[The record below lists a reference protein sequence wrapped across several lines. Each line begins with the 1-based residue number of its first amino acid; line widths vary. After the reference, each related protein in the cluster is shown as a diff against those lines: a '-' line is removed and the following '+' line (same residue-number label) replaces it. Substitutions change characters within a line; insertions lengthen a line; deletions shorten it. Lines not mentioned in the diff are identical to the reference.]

1 MMTQITAT
9 ETSEQLVENLQNQ
22 LNGNNDV
29 SAINK
34 ETNMFFW
41 TLEQL
46 CESTDGDRI
55 GPISDTVKFTSISTD
70 TRTLQPGA
78 LYIAI
83 KGENFDGHVFIDKA
97 IQQGAVAVLVS
108 DDIDVIV
115 PGVQVADTRVA
126 LGEFARWHRLQM
138 PVETLIAV
146 TGSNGKT
153 TTKSLL
159 QNIFSNVG
167 NTLATEGNLN
177 NDFGVPRTLLNLRP
191 EHQFAIIEMG
201 ANHQHEITYLTALA
215 LPDIAMINNAS
226 GAHLEGFGSLQ
237 GVIKAKG
244 EIFEGLNKIPGR
256 KPGVAILN
264 TDTNGYKDWLFSLE
278 KMNVKNVISFGTAK
292 NAQVKLANFTTA
304 NNQVNQASQNKE
316 DSLSIAFDLIIN
328 GNNKDVAVHRVQ
340 MPVLGLHNA
349 MNAAGC
355 TAIALA
361 AGLNWNQILPGLVN
375 FTGVAGRLQKTRINH
390 GWLIDDS
397 YNANPESVKAGI
409 DALVSLPGLA
419 ILCLGAMAEIGKTS
433 QQVHQQ
439 IAEYAKIKG
448 IKYLFVFGE
457 AAKNM
462 PNVFGENAHYF
473 ETHSALANHLLAILS
488 QPDNQ
493 QKAMNILVKGS
504 RSAKMEMVVQ
514 NILQS
519 VKKTDSSN

>member
-1 MMTQITAT
+1 MATTIMNQTA
-9 ETSEQLVENLQNQ
+9 EQLVDKLQNQ
-22 LNGNNDV
+22 INDTNDV
-29 SAINK
+29 DIVNK
-34 ETNMFFW
+34 ETTMFFW
-41 TLEQL
+41 TIDQL

-55 GPISDTVKFTSISTD
+55 GPISDSVKFTSISTD

-83 KGENFDGHVFIDKA
+83 KGENFDGHAFVDKA

-108 DDIDVIV
+108 DDIDVII
-115 PGVQVADTRVA
+115 PGVQVADTRLA
-126 LGEFARWHRLQM
+126 LGHFARWHRLQM

-159 QNIFSNVG
+159 QNIFANVG

-191 EHQFAIIEMG
+191 EHQYAIIEMG
-201 ANHQHEITYLTALA
+201 ANHQQEITYLTALA

-244 EIFEGLNKIPGR
+244 EIFEGLNKIPNR
-256 KPGVAILN
+256 KPGVAIVN
-264 TDTNGYKDWLFSLE
+264 TDSHGYEDWLLSLA
-278 KMNVKNVISFGTAK
+278 KMGVQNISRFGTAEQ
-292 NAQVKLANFTTA
+292 AQVKLANFTTA
-304 NNQVNQASQNKE
+304 NNQTNQACQNQE
-316 DSLSIAFDLIIN
+316 DSFLITFDLIIS
-328 GNNKDVAVHRVQ
+328 GNKTDVETHKVQ

-361 AGLNWNQILPGLVN
+361 AGLSWKQILPGLVN

-419 ILCLGAMAEIGKTS
+419 ILCLGAMAEIGETS

-439 IAEYAKIKG
+439 IAQYAKNKG
-448 IKYLFVFGE
+448 IKHLFVFGE
-457 AAKNM
+457 ATKNM
-462 PNVFGENAHYF
+462 PAVFGENAHYF
-473 ETHSALANHLLAILS
+473 ETHDALATKVLAILS
-488 QPDNQ
+488 EPDNQ
-493 QKAMNILVKGS
+493 QQAINVLVKGS
-504 RSAKMEMVVQ
+504 RSAKMEVVVQ
-514 NILQS
+514 NVLQGL
-519 VKKTDSSN
+519 KIKDKP